1 MEFLFW
7 NQVASLEAIIV
18 LLCVALIC
26 AIFLYDG
33 YLFVARVLGILTPRK
48 EYVKEKMAEEER
60 REDSLARIE
69 EEVAQISE
77 EEFSGGENLTGD
89 ADETSI
95 ESENTPENILWEEVI
110 STEEIIPSV
119 EDEQI
124 EKYLQEESAETIEDI
139 YNEERDSIP
148 QDIQEEIHAEL
159 YPDAEI
165 SEEEETISDA
175 TSLPVEEIIAEIE
188 VSEEVII
195 TPEAQEIVEEVVI
208 TVHEDSLPE
217 ILEEEPIETPD
228 TSLLS
233 DKESIEEISEE
244 IVPDTIEVPTETE
257 EEKVEENIQENENIS
272 ETEEAIEESPEPIP
286 YVRPTRVH
294 EEIAEVPKKEAPQIS
309 PEKRDKLIE
318 ITNNTKTL
326 IARGHIPE
334 ARALIIEWLSLHK
347 NHREL
352 NIMLGELYER
362 DHGFEKAEFIYKD
375 LAHTY
380 PDDAE
385 ILMHLAGTLAMQRKY
400 RISYELYKKILSLQ
414 GESEEILYTI
424 AHLASELGET
434 EETYEYAR
442 FYIKQYPKN
451 PEILWLLSQSQV
463 TLGKRKDAIET
474 LIKLKNLTPYNQEIV
489 DLIGKLVTEEEMAG
503 NFGETNV

>member
-7 NQVASLEAIIV
+7 NQMASLEAIIV

-26 AIFLYDG
+26 VIFLYDG
-33 YLFVARVLGILTPRK
+33 YRFVARVLGILTPRK
-48 EYVKEKMAEEER
+48 EYVKEKLAEEEKKE
-60 REDSLARIE
+60 EDSLARVE
-69 EEVAQISE
+69 EEVVQISE
-77 EEFSGGENLTGD
+77 EEFIPEENLSGD
-89 ADETSI
+89 SGEI
-95 ESENTPENILWEEVI
+95 EQVSEKMTQ
-110 STEEIIPSV
+110 EEIIYEMEAASS
-119 EDEQI
+119 ENDEHI
-124 EKYLQEESAETIEDI
+124 EKYFQEESAETIEDI
-139 YNEERDSIP
+139 YKEELDSLP
-148 QDIQEEIHAEL
+148 LDIQEEILSSET
-159 YPDAEI
+159 ET
-165 SEEEETISDA
+165 SEETPSKTIVTETFDVPVEETIEIPNS
-175 TSLPVEEIIAEIE
+175 SLP
-188 VSEEVII
+188 S
-195 TPEAQEIVEEVVI
+195 
-208 TVHEDSLPE
+208 D
-217 ILEEEPIETPD
+217 EEP
-228 TSLLS
+228 
-233 DKESIEEISEE
+233 
-244 IVPDTIEVPTETE
+244 
-257 EEKVEENIQENENIS
+257 
-272 ETEEAIEESPEPIP
+272 IEESPETVP
-286 YVRPTRVH
+286 YVRPTHVH
-294 EEIAEVPKKEAPQIS
+294 EEIEEVPKKETPQIS

-334 ARALIIEWLSLHK
+334 ARALIIEWLSLSK

-414 GESEEILYTI
+414 GESEEVLYTI

-442 FYIKQYPKN
+442 SYIKQYPKN
-451 PEILWLLSQSQV
+451 PEVLWLLSQSQV
-463 TLGKRKDAIET
+463 ALGKRKDAIET

-503 NFGETNV
+503 NFGEETHQ